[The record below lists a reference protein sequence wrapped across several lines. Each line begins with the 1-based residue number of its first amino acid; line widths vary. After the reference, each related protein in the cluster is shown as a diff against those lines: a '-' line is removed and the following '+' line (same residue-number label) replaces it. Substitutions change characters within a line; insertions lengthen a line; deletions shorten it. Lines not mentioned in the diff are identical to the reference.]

1 MSKKIEPT
9 KIALLTNGIYP
20 ITIGGMQKHSYY
32 LAKNLAQTG
41 IYVDV
46 FYIPHRNKA
55 EEQLLIDKNFT
66 AIERAHINF
75 IPIEWPIERNYPG
88 HYIVENYK
96 YSKQI
101 FKHLISDKK
110 NYSFIYAKGFSAWFL
125 LRMKKKGMQFPPIGV
140 KFHGYE
146 MFQISPSIKY
156 SFEKLLLQW
165 PVKWNNIN
173 ADYVFSYGGKITN
186 IIKEIGVSED
196 QIIEIPTGIEE
207 SWLNKNTVADI
218 GNKPLQFAFTGRY
231 ERRKGIQEL
240 NSVIEQIHNKYNI
253 TFHFIGPIPLE
264 KQLKF
269 KNIIYH
275 GTVMEQEKIKLI
287 LQQADVLVCPSY
299 SEGMPNVIMEAMASG
314 SAIIATDVGAVG
326 TVVDGNNGF
335 LIAPGSKEELK
346 AAIEQIIALPSEKLT
361 SLKRASIQRIK
372 ENFLWKNV
380 AEQTLK
386 EIHKYT
392 SANISQ
398 PNPQPQ

>member
-1 MSKKIEPT
+1 MSNKTEPI

-41 IYVDV
+41 VYVDI
-46 FYIPHRNKA
+46 FYIPHQSKA

-66 AIERAHINF
+66 AIERDYINF
-75 IPIEWPIERNYPG
+75 IPIEWPIVRKYPG
-88 HYIVENYK
+88 HYIAENYE

-101 FKHLISDKK
+101 FKYLISNKK
-110 NYSFIYAKGFSAWFL
+110 NYSFIYAKGFSAWYL
-125 LRMKKKGMQFPPIGV
+125 LRMKRKGMQFPPVGI

-146 MFQISPSIKY
+146 MFQISPSIRY

-165 PVKWNNIN
+165 PVKWNNN
-173 ADYVFSYGGKITN
+173 HADYVFSYGGKITN
-186 IIKEIGVSED
+186 IIKEIGGREE
-196 QIIEIPTGIEE
+196 QIIEVPTGIEE
-207 SWLNKNTVADI
+207 SWLNKNTVDDVE
-218 GNKPLQFAFTGRY
+218 NKHLQFVFTGRY

-240 NSVIEQIHNKYNI
+240 NNVIEQIHNKYNF
-253 TFHFIGPIPLE
+253 TFHFIGPIPHE
-264 KQLKF
+264 KQLQY

-314 SAIIATDVGAVG
+314 CAIIATDVGAVG

-335 LIAPGSKEELK
+335 LIAPDSKEELK
-346 AAIEQIIALPSEKLT
+346 AVIEQMIALPVEKLT
-361 SLKRASIQRIK
+361 SMKRTSIQRIK
-372 ENFLWKNV
+372 EKFLWKNV
-380 AEQTLK
+380 AEQILK
-386 EIHKYT
+386 EIQKV
-392 SANISQ
+392 IKV
-398 PNPQPQ
+398 